1 MVGPDFVTSAW
12 PVGAEGG
19 RLFLMRRSRL
29 IGLAASV
36 LLMPAASWAYD
47 FVPTG
52 LEFTSWPRYCQ
63 ARYSETNIARQ
74 SGFYNRVPPGE
85 RRAAEASIGA
95 ETYLH
100 VHHHCAGLAWLAR
113 AKLEGNPQVRT
124 HMLNRARD
132 ESGYT
137 LRNVT
142 PASSLFTAINTNLA
156 RVAQAQGK
164 IPLAEEYLN
173 DAIKARPTDP
183 LAYIGLALL
192 YRDTKRLAAA
202 RQILETGMTA
212 TGSKSV
218 ELHYNLG
225 VMCLELKDET
235 CAVEHA
241 QVAYADGYPLPGLK
255 NKLIKQGLWRDQV
268 E

>member
-1 MVGPDFVTSAW
+1 MRSVMAHIVGCERAADAGGIVGVRLRPDGPRIHVLAKVLSGEIFGNEHCSA
-12 PVGAEGG
+12 
-19 RLFLMRRSRL
+19 
-29 IGLAASV
+29 
-36 LLMPAASWAYD
+36 
-47 FVPTG
+47 
-52 LEFTSWPRYCQ
+52 
-63 ARYSETNIARQ
+63 

-113 AKLEGNPQVRT
+113 AKLEGNKQVRT

-142 PASSLFTAINTNLA
+142 PASALFTAINTNLA
-156 RVAQAQGK
+156 RVAQAQDK

-173 DAIKARPTDP
+173 EAIKARPTDP
-183 LAYIGLALL
+183 LAYLSLALL
-192 YRDTKRLAAA
+192 YRDTKRLDAA

-212 TGSKSV
+212 TDSKSV
-218 ELHYNLG
+218 ELHYSLG
-225 VMCLELKDET
+225 LVCLELKDKT

-241 QVAYADGYPLPGLK
+241 HVAYAEGYPLPGLK
-255 NKLIKQGLWRDQV
+255 DKLIKQDLWR

>member
-1 MVGPDFVTSAW
+1 
-12 PVGAEGG
+12 
-19 RLFLMRRSRL
+19 
-29 IGLAASV
+29 
-36 LLMPAASWAYD
+36 
-47 FVPTG
+47 
-52 LEFTSWPRYCQ
+52 
-63 ARYSETNIARQ
+63 
-74 SGFYNRVPPGE
+74 
-85 RRAAEASIGA
+85 
-95 ETYLH
+95 
-100 VHHHCAGLAWLAR
+100 
-113 AKLEGNPQVRT
+113 
-124 HMLNRARD
+124 
-132 ESGYT
+132 
-137 LRNVT
+137 
-142 PASSLFTAINTNLA
+142 
-156 RVAQAQGK
+156 VAQAQGK